1 MTFTRPLFTAFVAAL
16 ATMSLSACGQ
26 PTAEAETE
34 VRNTLES
41 FYAAMKN
48 ADNAGAMSTI
58 AEDAVFVE
66 SGRLETREE
75 YEKNHLPADISF
87 EKQVSGK
94 RGEWQITIKDDTAWA
109 IALTDYDGIFDG
121 APVAFTSG
129 QLAVLSRDAGAW
141 KIRSIHWSSRR
152 R

>member
-1 MTFTRPLFTAFVAAL
+1 MKNGDRA
-16 ATMSLSACGQ
+16 
-26 PTAEAETE
+26 
-34 VRNTLES
+34 
-41 FYAAMKN
+41 AAM
-48 ADNAGAMSTI
+48 SHI

-94 RGEWQITIKDDTAWA
+94 RGEWKITIEDNTAWA
-109 IALTDYDGIFDG
+109 IATTDYDGIFDG
-121 APVAFTSG
+121 APVAFTSA
-129 QLAVLSRDAGAW
+129 QLAVLSRDGDAW
-141 KIRSIHWSSRR
+141 RIRSIHWSWRR

>member
-1 MTFTRPLFTAFVAAL
+1 MTLIRPFSTALVAAL
-16 ATMSLSACGQ
+16 ATGLSACGQ
-26 PTAEAETE
+26 PTAEAQAE

-48 ADNAGAMSTI
+48 ADNAGAMSNI
-58 AEDAVFVE
+58 ADDAVFVE
-66 SGRLETREE
+66 SGRLETRDE

-94 RGEWQITIKDDTAWA
+94 RGEWKITIKDDTAWA

>member
-1 MTFTRPLFTAFVAAL
+1 MTLTRPLSTALAAAL
-16 ATMSLSACGQ
+16 ATICLACGQ
-26 PTAEAETE
+26 PTAEAQAE
-34 VRNTLES
+34 VRNTLEA

-48 ADNAGAMSTI
+48 ADNAAAMSQI

-94 RGEWQITIKDDTAWA
+94 RGEWQITIEDDTAWA

>member
-1 MTFTRPLFTAFVAAL
+1 MTAAL
-16 ATMSLSACGQ
+16 AILCLSACGQ
-26 PTAEAETE
+26 PTEETKVE
-34 VRNTLES
+34 VRNTLEA

-48 ADNAGAMSTI
+48 ADNAGAMALI

-94 RGEWQITIKDDTAWA
+94 RGDWKITIEDDTAWA
-109 IALTDYDGIFDG
+109 IVLTEYDGIFDG

>member
-1 MTFTRPLFTAFVAAL
+1 MTLIRPFTTALVAAL
-16 ATMSLSACGQ
+16 ATGLSACAQ
-26 PTAEAETE
+26 PTAEAEAE
-34 VRNTLES
+34 VRNTLEA

-48 ADNAGAMSTI
+48 ADNAGAMSNI

-66 SGRLETREE
+66 SGRLETRDE

-94 RGEWQITIKDDTAWA
+94 RGEWKITIEDDTAWA

>member
-1 MTFTRPLFTAFVAAL
+1 
-16 ATMSLSACGQ
+16 MSLSACGQ
-26 PTAEAETE
+26 PTAEAQTE

-109 IALTDYDGIFDG
+109 IALTEYDGIFDG

-129 QLAVLSRDAGAW
+129 QLAVLSRDAGTW

>member
-1 MTFTRPLFTAFVAAL
+1 
-16 ATMSLSACGQ
+16 MSLSACGQ
-26 PTAEAETE
+26 PTAEAQTE

-58 AEDAVFVE
+58 AADAVFVE

-109 IALTDYDGIFDG
+109 IALTEYDGIFDG